1 MNSFHFLDLLFLEN
15 EKQVE
20 KDRCKAS
27 DSPFENL
34 NAKIRRKAFASSFD
48 WIEAHTRLQQQV
60 WCWCVQ
66 IPCSYAGLID
76 VSKTNA
82 PSKVDKGKAVAQEPT
97 TSKPKSK
104 QN

>member
-1 MNSFHFLDLLFLEN
+1 MCPNPMLLL
-15 EKQVE
+15 
-20 KDRCKAS
+20 R
-27 DSPFENL
+27 
-34 NAKIRRKAFASSFD
+34 
-48 WIEAHTRLQQQV
+48 
-60 WCWCVQ
+60 
-66 IPCSYAGLID
+66 LID